1 MYQKILI
8 IEDDPDIVNLLKFNL
23 EQEGY
28 QVAIAEDGEE
38 GLKKA
43 RTENP
48 TLILL
53 DLMLPKMSGLDIC
66 RIIKGDKATKKTP
79 IIMVTAKGEEVDR
92 VVGFELGADDYV
104 TKPFSPREVLL
115 RIKAILKRVENS
127 GEPQEVEALV
137 EGDLEINIPR
147 HQVKIKEKEIV
158 LTKTEFDLLLTLV
171 QGKGRVYTRDTL
183 LNRVWGYEAEVDTRT
198 VDTHMRRLREKMG
211 LLSNRLE
218 TIRGV
223 GYRFLE
229 EK

>member
-1 MYQKILI
+1 
-8 IEDDPDIVNLLKFNL
+8 LKFNL

-28 QVAIAEDGEE
+28 QVAIAQDGEE

-66 RIIKGDKATKKTP
+66 RIIKGDKATEKTP

-127 GEPQEVEALV
+127 GEPQESEAIV

-171 QGKGRVYTRDTL
+171 QGKGRVHTRDIL

-211 LLSNRLE
+211 LLANRLE